1 LLIGATVVP
10 RPVSTGPDPQWLPWR
25 SAHATGIPVT
35 TPTTGDVPPDDLL
48 TEWPRP
54 GVALVT
60 LNRPRKLNALTS
72 DMLGRFYDVL
82 EQLGRDPS
90 CRVIVVTGAGRG
102 FCAGD
107 DLQDWRPPEWVPTD
121 VGPMHANMYQQ
132 KFVAQL
138 VPRLR
143 ALPQPVIAAVNGPAA
158 GAGYALA
165 LGADLRL
172 ASTSALFVDA
182 FVKIGASG
190 AEMGL
195 SWLLQR
201 IVGATRAAELV
212 LTGRPVDGAE
222 AAAIGLVLETVPD
235 GELLDAAYRLADQ
248 IVVNTPLG
256 IWMGKAT
263 LWSNLE
269 IPSLEAAIDLEAR
282 TQILTLATEDA
293 REQLLAFRERR
304 PARYENR

>member
-1 LLIGATVVP
+1 VGTETTTAHGAGDDDVLT
-10 RPVSTGPDPQWLPWR
+10 DR
-25 SAHATGIPVT
+25 S
-35 TPTTGDVPPDDLL
+35 
-48 TEWPRP
+48 RP

-60 LNRPRKLNALTS
+60 LNRPERLNALTS
-72 DMLGRFYDVL
+72 EMLAHIYDVL
-82 EQLGRDPS
+82 EGLGRDPT
-90 CRVIVVTGAGRG
+90 CRVIVITGAGRG

-107 DLQDWRPPEWVPTD
+107 DLRDYHPPPWVPTD
-121 VGPMHANMYQQ
+121 VGSVHSQMYQQ
-132 KFVAQL
+132 KYVAQL

-165 LGADLRL
+165 LGADLRV
-172 ASTSALFVDA
+172 AARSAVFVDA

-201 IVGATRAAELV
+201 IVGAMRAAELV
-212 LTGRPVDGAE
+212 LTGRRVEGDE
-222 AAAIGLVLETVPD
+222 AARIGLVLETVDD
-235 GELLDAAYRLADQ
+235 GAVVDAAYALADQ
-248 IVVNTPLG
+248 IIVNTPLG
-256 IWMGKAT
+256 AWMGKAT

-269 IPSLEAAIDLEAR
+269 IPSLESAIDLEAR

-293 REQLLAFRERR
+293 KEQLAAYREGR
-304 PARYENR
+304 PATYTNR

>member
-1 LLIGATVVP
+1 MTSGE
-10 RPVSTGPDPQWLPWR
+10 
-25 SAHATGIPVT
+25 
-35 TPTTGDVPPDDLL
+35 DVL
-48 TEWPRP
+48 TDRPRP

-60 LNRPRKLNALTS
+60 LNRPHHLNALTS
-72 DMLGRFYDVL
+72 EMLDHIYEAL
-82 EQLGRDPS
+82 ETLGRDPT

-107 DLQDWRPPEWVPTD
+107 DLQDYHPPAWIPTD
-121 VGPMHANMYQQ
+121 LGVIHSNMYQQ
-132 KFVAQL
+132 KHVAQL
-138 VPRLR
+138 VPRIR
-143 ALPQPVIAAVNGPAA
+143 ALPQPVIAAVNGPTA

-212 LTGRPVDGAE
+212 LTGRRVDGAE
-222 AAAIGLVLETVPD
+222 AARIGLVLETFPD
-235 GELLDAAYRLADQ
+235 AELLDAALGLADQ
-248 IVVNTPLG
+248 IVANTPLG
-256 IWMGKAT
+256 TWMGKAT

-293 REQLLAFRERR
+293 KEQLAAYRDRR
-304 PARYENR
+304 SPAYTNH

>member
-1 LLIGATVVP
+1 VHIDNHIDNPENGE
-10 RPVSTGPDPQWLPWR
+10 
-25 SAHATGIPVT
+25 
-35 TPTTGDVPPDDLL
+35 TPTGVSPVVRTSGDVLVGRP
-48 TEWPRP
+48 WPE
-54 GVALVT
+54 VALIT
-60 LNRPRKLNALTS
+60 LNRPDRLNALTS
-72 DMLGRFYDVL
+72 EMLALLYEVL
-82 EQLGRDPS
+82 EGLGRDS
-90 CRVIVVTGAGRG
+90 TCRVIIVTGAGRG

-107 DLQDWRPPEWVPTD
+107 DLRDYHPPAWVPTD
-121 VGPMHANMYQQ
+121 VGPLHSNMYQQ
-132 KFVAQL
+132 KYVAEL

-165 LGADLRL
+165 LGADLRV
-172 ASTSALFVDA
+172 ASASAVFVDA

-212 LTGRPVDGAE
+212 LTGRRVDAEE
-222 AAAIGLVLETVPD
+222 AARIGLVLETVPD
-235 GELLDAAYRLADQ
+235 GDVLDAALALAEQ
-248 IVVNTPLG
+248 ITVNTPLG
-256 IWMGKAT
+256 TWMGKAT

-282 TQILTLATEDA
+282 TQILTLGTEDA
-293 REQLLAFRERR
+293 REQLAAYREGRT
-304 PARYENR
+304 ARYTNH

>member
-1 LLIGATVVP
+1 M
-10 RPVSTGPDPQWLPWR
+10 STGGGEPDD
-25 SAHATGIPVT
+25 
-35 TPTTGDVPPDDLL
+35 GDVLL
-48 TEWPRP
+48 HRP
-54 GVALVT
+54 EPEVAVVT
-60 LNRPRKLNALTS
+60 LNRPDRLNALTAE
-72 DMLGRFYDVL
+72 MLAHLYDVL
-82 EQLGRDPS
+82 AAVGRDHT
-90 CRVIVVTGAGRG
+90 CRVVVVTGAGRG

-107 DLQDWRPPEWVPTD
+107 DLRDYRPPSWVPED
-121 VGPMHANMYQQ
+121 VGPLHANMYQQ
-132 KFVAQL
+132 KYVAEM

-172 ASTSALFVDA
+172 ASASAAFVDA

-212 LTGRPVDGAE
+212 LTGRRVEAE
-222 AAAIGLVLETVPD
+222 EARRIGLVLDVVPD
-235 GELLDAAYRLADQ
+235 GAVLDAAIDLARL
-248 IVVNTPLG
+248 IVANSPMGT
-256 IWMGKAT
+256 WMGKAT

-269 IPSLEAAIDLEAR
+269 IGSLEAAIDLEAR

-293 REQLLAFRERR
+293 REQLQAWRDKR
-304 PARYENR
+304 PARYRNR

>member
-1 LLIGATVVP
+1 MNVEKTEDVTGQPSLDDVLVKRP
-10 RPVSTGPDPQWLPWR
+10 RP
-25 SAHATGIPVT
+25 
-35 TPTTGDVPPDDLL
+35 
-48 TEWPRP
+48 E
-54 GVALVT
+54 VALVT
-60 LNRPRKLNALTS
+60 LNRPDRLNALTS
-72 DMLGRFYDVL
+72 EMLARIYDTF
-82 EQLGRDPS
+82 EGLGRDS
-90 CRVIVVTGAGRG
+90 TCRVIIVTGAGRG

-107 DLQDWRPPEWVPTD
+107 DLRDYHPPAWVPTD
-121 VGPMHANMYQQ
+121 VGPLHSNMYQQ
-132 KFVAQL
+132 KYVAEL
-138 VPRLR
+138 VPRMR

-172 ASTSALFVDA
+172 ASVSAVFVDA

-212 LTGRPVDGAE
+212 LTGRRVDGEE
-222 AAAIGLVLETVPD
+222 AAKIGLVLETVPD
-235 GELLDAAYRLADQ
+235 GEVVNAALALAQQ
-248 IVVNTPLG
+248 IIVNTPMG
-256 IWMGKAT
+256 TWMGKAT

-282 TQILTLATEDA
+282 TQILTLGTDDA
-293 REQLLAFRERR
+293 REQLAAFREGRE
-304 PARYENR
+304 AHYTNH

>member
-1 LLIGATVVP
+1 VDT
-10 RPVSTGPDPQWLPWR
+10 RDSE
-25 SAHATGIPVT
+25 HADSPS
-35 TPTTGDVPPDDLL
+35 GDVLVDR
-48 TEWPRP
+48 PRP

-60 LNRPRKLNALTS
+60 LNRPARLNALTS
-72 DMLGRFYDVL
+72 EMLAEIYETL
-82 EQLGRDPS
+82 ERLGRDAT
-90 CRVIVVTGAGRG
+90 CRVIIVTGAGRG

-107 DLQDWRPPEWVPTD
+107 DLRDYHPPSWVPSD
-121 VGPMHANMYQQ
+121 VGPTHSNMYQQ
-132 KFVAQL
+132 KYVAEL

-165 LGADLRL
+165 LGADLRV
-172 ASTSALFVDA
+172 AAESAVFVDA

-212 LTGRPVDGAE
+212 LTGRRVDGDE
-222 AAAIGLVLETVPD
+222 AARIGLVLQTVPD
-235 GELLDAAYRLADQ
+235 GEVVDVALALAEQ
-248 IVVNTPLG
+248 IIVNTPLG
-256 IWMGKAT
+256 TWMGKAT

-282 TQILTLATEDA
+282 TQILTLGTDDA
-293 REQLLAFRERR
+293 REQLAAFREQRE
-304 PARYENR
+304 ARYTNH